1 MVTVLGVDACPG
13 GWLAVELRDGRFAQ
27 ARAVTT
33 LRSLLPVAA
42 AGGVEVVAVDM
53 PLGLLDAGWRR
64 ADAEAAALL
73 GPRRGSVFRVP
84 PRAVWQ
90 EETYD
95 DARRRCRALTGA
107 GLSRQ
112 TWGLAPKL
120 REANACLA
128 EPGGDRLRE
137 VHPEV
142 SFRALAGGT
151 PLLARKKSWAGQT
164 ARRALLATAGIV
176 LPDDLGDAGRTPPD
190 DVLDAAAAAWTAHQI
205 ALDRARP
212 LPDPPEHDA
221 EGRPVAIWH

>member
-42 AGGVEVVAVDM
+42 SGDVAVVAVDM
-53 PLGLLDAGWRR
+53 PLGLLDTGWRR
-64 ADAEAAALL
+64 ADTEAAALL
-73 GPRRGSVFRVP
+73 GPLRGSVFRVP
-84 PRAVWQ
+84 PRTVWQ

-95 DARRRCRALTGA
+95 EARARCRELTGA

-112 TWGLAPKL
+112 SWGLAAKL
-120 REANACLA
+120 REANACLTA
-128 EPGGDRLRE
+128 PGGDRLLE

-151 PLLARKKSWAGQT
+151 APLARKKSWAGQM
-164 ARRALLATAGIV
+164 ARRSLLAAAGIV
-176 LPDDLGDAGRTPPD
+176 LPDDLGAAGRTPPD
-190 DVLDAAAAAWTAHQI
+190 DVLDAAAAAWTAHRI
-205 ALDRARP
+205 ARGRAHS

-221 EGRPVAIWH
+221 DGRPIAIWY